1 MDKELMVVF
10 VGDRLIGFSLDY
22 VREIFSV
29 KKVIPVPGSKDF
41 IKGIVNYRGNVIP
54 IVNLKS
60 ILGMENISYEEKVL
74 EYTVIVEYN
83 DIILGV
89 MVDKIKSIFEIKEE
103 VLENQKIP
111 DIKDI
116 DEQFISSIVEIDGEK
131 VLVMDVS
138 NLISIQ

>member
-10 VGDRLIGFSLDY
+10 VGNRLIGFSLDY

-29 KKVIPVPGSKDF
+29 KKIVPVPGSKSF

-60 ILGMENISYEEKVL
+60 ILGMEDISYEGKVL
-74 EYTVIVEYN
+74 EYTIIVEYN
-83 DIILGV
+83 DIIVGV

-111 DIKDI
+111 DIRDI